1 MDGLDGAFQGEPDT
15 DFLKREIGLFLQE
28 EAHIPAMAVENEWLA
43 TAAVMTGSDIT
54 GMAAL
59 LEELFDHGQR
69 YLKAVGDLFA
79 GGIPTVVGFE
89 YALPEIHRDRCHAG
103 SMAKASGLAM
113 LLFKML

>member
-1 MDGLDGAFQGEPDT
+1 
-15 DFLKREIGLFLQE
+15 
-28 EAHIPAMAVENEWLA
+28 MAVENERLA
-43 TAAVMTGSDIT
+43 TAAVMTGSNVT

-89 YALPEIHRDRCHAG
+89 NALPEIHRKRCHAG
-103 SMAKASGLAM
+103 IIATAKQMATF
-113 LLFKML
+113 LFKML